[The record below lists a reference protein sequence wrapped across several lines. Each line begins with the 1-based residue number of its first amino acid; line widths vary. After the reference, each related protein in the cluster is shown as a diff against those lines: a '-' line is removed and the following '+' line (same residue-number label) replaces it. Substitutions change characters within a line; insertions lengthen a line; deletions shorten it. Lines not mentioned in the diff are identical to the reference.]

1 LIQQVENKNLAL
13 QRQMENAFPM
23 NWWAARRSLSTALA
37 STLLVLAFFSLLS
50 TQEAEVL
57 IRQKVMI
64 ERVQITYGLLI
75 LLLLPALVFE
85 PQVRTFLQHGWTP
98 WVVLTGSALTVALSY
113 QLVMPLQTMR
123 LFNWSYSWWLILVH
137 LNLLAVLA
145 IALVTKNPR
154 AEPGETLHRKLTWFL
169 AGVTGLLLLA
179 YIASVGAFMPL
190 DLPDEP
196 WSASGAATYFYT
208 GHLTNTYMGS
218 AFGDPDIIFPRLY
231 YLLMGL
237 WLRLVGNT
245 DFATLRFFSLLMIVP
260 TMVVLS
266 RAIRKE
272 PVSIRWATLAILLSM
287 TAFARASHNLRMD
300 VLLAV
305 YGACVL
311 YGLLPYNTANIPRW
325 RSVVVLGLVQ
335 FIGFQSIPTATV
347 WMAAAIGLYILLEP
361 GRQWRTGLRLAFLYG
376 LICTLMLVIYVLS
389 QLLPDVNDSL
399 FRFSHFLESYSS
411 TNNFASLSLEAFVK
425 VTGGVFRFSMML
437 SPIEV
442 ISIVAG
448 LIILIRFGHRK
459 GIAIAFVVFVG
470 VGLALMANDRFAYGY
485 MTLFAPFAAY
495 SIGQLMRWRLGLLVV
510 TFVVLPSM
518 ASFTIG
524 DMLHTIQSG
533 DNQALIEND
542 RPLLDLIPPG
552 STLIADDRL
561 WVTLHPDRRFIN
573 WNGIGAN
580 RRVNGLDYIATLEYL
595 NVDYVICS
603 SAFASRCDQPAS
615 TGLFEA
621 PLVLETPQMI
631 YTIYKRLR

>member
-1 LIQQVENKNLAL
+1 M
-13 QRQMENAFPM
+13 R
-23 NWWAARRSLSTALA
+23 WWKERRSTTAALI
-37 STLLVLAFFSLLS
+37 STLLVLALFSLLS
-50 TQEAEVL
+50 TQESEMLV
-57 IRQKVMI
+57 RQKVASGQ
-64 ERVQITYGLLI
+64 VQVIYSVLTLLLI
-75 LLLLPALVFE
+75 PALLLE
-85 PQVRTFLQHGWTP
+85 PQLRSLLRRGWTP
-98 WVVLTGSALTVALSY
+98 GAVAVGSALIVASSY
-113 QLVMPLQTMR
+113 QLVMPLHTLR
-123 LFNWSYSWWLILVH
+123 LFHWSYSWWLILVH
-137 LNLLAVLA
+137 MNLLAVLA
-145 IALVTKNPR
+145 IALVTQNPR
-154 AEPGETLHRKLTWFL
+154 TEPSESLHRKLAWLL
-169 AGVTGLLLLA
+169 AGVTGLLLIA

-208 GHLTNTYMGS
+208 GHLTNSYMGS

-260 TMVVLS
+260 TMVVLG
-266 RAIRKE
+266 RAVRKE
-272 PVSIRWATLAILLSM
+272 PLSIRWATLAILLCM

-311 YGLLPYNTANIPRW
+311 YALLPYGVANRPRW
-325 RSVVVLGLVQ
+325 HSVVVLGLVQ
-335 FIGFQSIPTATV
+335 FIGFQAIPTAAV
-347 WMAAAIGLYILLEP
+347 WMATAIGLYILLEP

-376 LICTLMLVIYVLS
+376 LICTGMLVIYVLS
-389 QLLPDVNDSL
+389 QLLPDINDSL
-399 FRFSHFLESYSS
+399 FRFSHFLERYSA
-411 TNNFASLSLEAFVK
+411 TNNFASLSLESFIK
-425 VTGGVFRFSMML
+425 VTGGVFWFSMML

-442 ISIVAG
+442 VSIVIG
-448 LIILIRFGHRK
+448 LIMLIRFGHRK
-459 GIAIAFVVFVG
+459 GIAIAFVMFVG
-470 VGLALMANDRFAYGY
+470 LGLALMANDRFAYGY

-495 SIGQLMRWRLGLLVV
+495 AIGQLMRWRLGLLVV
-510 TFVVLPSM
+510 TFVILPSM

-524 DMLHTIQSG
+524 DMFHTIQSG
-533 DNQALIEND
+533 DNQALIAND
-542 RPLLDLIPPG
+542 RPLLDLIPTG

-573 WNGIGAN
+573 WNGISAN

-595 NVDYVICS
+595 NVDFVICS

-621 PLVLETPQMI
+621 PMVLETPQMI